1 MKKRWLCAL
10 MAVLMLFGLAACGAS
25 RGGGSMT
32 NSASAADAAPAETMD
47 GDFGWT
53 EDTAAGGTGA
63 DFSAVRAN
71 AKLILYA
78 DLTMETTDFEQ
89 SCADLERMTA
99 ETGGYIES
107 SGVSG
112 RKGER
117 SAHYTLRVPQEKYET
132 FYAQLGDNC
141 HVTSSNRWS
150 EDVTEQ
156 YTDVET
162 RLATLRTKHE
172 RLLALLGQATK
183 MEDIISIESALSD
196 CEYEMDS
203 LTGEKRHY
211 DDLVGFS
218 TFTVWLREV
227 QTLSAVADGTGLG
240 AEIAQAARTG
250 LVGVTEGARA
260 ALLTVVALWP
270 VVIVAAVVV
279 VIVLRLRRRR
289 KAKKAEENTPS
300 EEQQP

>member
-32 NSASAADAAPAETMD
+32 NSASAADAAPAEAMD

-53 EDTAAGGTGA
+53 EDAAAGGDGA

-156 YTDVET
+156 YTDIET
-162 RLATLRTKHE
+162 RLATLQTKHE
-172 RLLALLGQATK
+172 RLVELLGQAAQ
-183 MEDIISIESALSD
+183 MEDIISLENALAD
-196 CEYEMDS
+196 CEYEIDS
-203 LTGEKRHY
+203 LTGEKRRY
-211 DDLVGFS
+211 DNLVDFA
-218 TFTVWLREV
+218 TITVSLREV
-227 QTLSAVADGTGLG
+227 QALTAVSGGTGFGAQLMQAAQSGWRGLAGFVRGAVLWAVAAWPLL
-240 AEIAQAARTG
+240 
-250 LVGVTEGARA
+250 LVAGVGGGA
-260 ALLTVVALWP
+260 AL
-270 VVIVAAVVV
+270 
-279 VIVLRLRRRR
+279 RFRRRR
-289 KAKKAEENTPS
+289 KKGAPPDEPKP
-300 EEQQP
+300 

>member
-1 MKKRWLCAL
+1 MNMNCLSPGAL
-10 MAVLMLFGLAACGAS
+10 RRFFTQLLLRLRFPDYAYYINGPETLPPPLTPAEEKEVFAALS
-25 RGGGSMT
+25 RGEQ
-32 NSASAADAAPAETMD
+32 AAR
-47 GDFGWT
+47 
-53 EDTAAGGTGA
+53 DTLITHNLRL
-63 DFSAVRAN
+63 VVYI
-71 AKLILYA
+71 AKK
-78 DLTMETTDFEQ
+78 FENTVI
-89 SCADLERMTA
+89 S
-99 ETGGYIES
+99 
-107 SGVSG
+107 
-112 RKGER
+112 
-117 SAHYTLRVPQEKYET
+117 
-132 FYAQLGDNC
+132 
-141 HVTSSNRWS
+141 
-150 EDVTEQ
+150 
-156 YTDVET
+156 
-162 RLATLRTKHE
+162 
-172 RLLALLGQATK
+172 
-183 MEDIISIESALSD
+183 MEDIISIENALSD

-270 VVIVAAVVV
+270 VVIAAAVVV

-300 EEQQP
+300 EEEE

>member
-10 MAVLMLFGLAACGAS
+10 LAVLMLFGLAACGAS
-25 RGGGSMT
+25 RGGGSMS
-32 NSASAADAAPAETMD
+32 NSASSSDAAPAEATD

-53 EDTAAGGTGA
+53 EDTAEDSGA

-117 SAHYTLRVPQEKYET
+117 SANYTLRVPQEKYEA
-132 FYAQLGDNC
+132 FYTQLGDNC

-162 RLATLRTKHE
+162 RLATLKTKHE

-183 MEDIISIESALSD
+183 MEDIISIENALSD

-218 TFTVWLREV
+218 TFTIWLREV

-270 VVIVAAVVV
+270 VVIAAVIVAVV
-279 VIVLRLRRRR
+279 VLRLRRRR
-289 KAKKAEENTPS
+289 KAEEEENGEPIEKT
-300 EEQQP
+300 